1 MNPSA
6 NLYAFERDESFI
18 ARALELARAGIG
30 LASPNP
36 HVGAVVLDA
45 NGNVV
50 GEGTHTYAGVK
61 HAEVIALEQAGERAS
76 GGTLYLN
83 LEPCSHQ
90 GRTGPCADTVIAAGV
105 KRVVAAMQDP
115 NPAVSGR
122 GFAKLRAAGIEVAI
136 GVCERE
142 ARRLNEAFTKWI
154 RTGLPFVKLKSAMSL
169 DGFIAPLDRTRTQ
182 LTGPD
187 ANAKVHEFRHAHDAI
202 LVGIGTVLA
211 DDPLLTDRSGK
222 PRRRPLLRVVLDSSL
237 RIPLSSQLVTTVADD
252 LLVFCCHE
260 DVVRRRELEARGVR
274 VETVP
279 AAADGRVDLSLVLKR
294 LGDEKILSV
303 MIEGGAAVNRSALTN
318 DVVDKLF
325 LFQSPTSLGEGL
337 SWTGGA
343 LFNPA
348 RAMETNTFHFGDDVA
363 TEMYLKDPYGDR

>member
-1 MNPSA
+1 M
-6 NLYAFERDESFI
+6 
-18 ARALELARAGIG
+18 ARALDLARAGIG

-36 HVGAVVLDA
+36 HVGAVVLDS
-45 NGNVV
+45 NGNVA
-50 GEGTHTYAGVK
+50 GEGTHSYAGLK
-61 HAEVIALEQAGERAS
+61 HAEVIALEHAGEHAR

-90 GRTGPCADTVIAAGV
+90 GRTPPCADAVIAAGV

-122 GFAKLRAAGIEVAI
+122 GFEKLRAAGTEVRV

-142 ARRLNEAFTKWI
+142 ARKLNEAFAKWI
-154 RTGLPFVKLKSAMSL
+154 RTGLPFVTLKSATSRE
-169 DGFIAPLDRTRTQ
+169 GFIAPFGRTRTQ
-182 LTGPD
+182 LTGPE
-187 ANAKVHEFRHAHDAI
+187 ANEKVQELRHAHDAI
-202 LVGIGTVLA
+202 LVGVGTVVA

-237 RIPLSSQLVTTVADD
+237 RIPLSSQLVTTAADD
-252 LLVFCCHE
+252 VVGFCCDD
-260 DVVRRRELEARGVR
+260 DVERRREFEARGVR
-274 VETVP
+274 VETVA
-279 AAADGRVDLSLVLKR
+279 AAADGRVDLAAVLKH

-303 MIEGGAAVNRSALTN
+303 MIEGGAVVNRTALEN
-318 DVVDKLF
+318 DVVDKVF
-325 LFQSPTSLGEGL
+325 LFQSPKSISEGL

-348 RAMETNTFHFGDDVA
+348 RALETNTFHFGDDVA
-363 TEMYLKDPYGDR
+363 TEMYLKDPYAGR